1 MQKSILTEI
10 IASLNKK
17 EIRDINKFLQ
27 SPSHNQREDV
37 RNLFT
42 FLVKGHLQQTDL
54 DKEKAWKAIFP
65 DKPYDDAYMRQ
76 VMYFLLK
83 AIEEFLVFAHLSND
97 PVDFQLI
104 LCKIFRNRRLSKA
117 YRQAHR
123 LGEEYLEKQA
133 LRNSYYLRNRYY
145 FELEEYEYLMSIT
158 QNAPVNLQET
168 ADALNKWFIAEKLQI
183 STAMTAHRRVYQKA
197 HYRFDLLEE
206 SLRHVANHPDLLQTE
221 AIAPYYNAWQALSQ
235 PEGDHYFD
243 DFERIVLEEGETRF
257 PADELR
263 SLYQAG
269 LNFCVA
275 KVNKGFTE
283 YSKRAL
289 RIYQRGL
296 ENGTLRPLNR
306 YLFGNAVAFALKSRD
321 FSFAED
327 FVKRY
332 QTYLT
337 DEKERESI
345 VNFNLSRIYFE
356 KGDYAR
362 AQVLLR
368 SFEYDD
374 MLLNIIAKTMLLKI
388 YYEEDEY
395 DAFESLLDSLRIY
408 LKRKEALDPE
418 RKAAYKNTVG
428 MMRRLLHLRPYSKS
442 QRERLR
448 KQVETTN
455 PLMEREWL
463 LRQLS

>member
-1 MQKSILTEI
+1 MRKSILNEI
-10 IASLNKK
+10 IASLDKK

-27 SPSHNQREDV
+27 SPFHNQREDV
-37 RNLFT
+37 RSLFA
-42 FLVKGHLQQTDL
+42 FLIKQIQHDDI
-54 DKEKAWKAIFP
+54 DKEKAWQAIFP
-65 DKPYDDAYMRQ
+65 GQPYNDAHMRQ
-76 VMYFLLK
+76 IIYFLLK
-83 AIEEFLVFAHLSND
+83 TIEEFLVFAHLRND
-97 PVDFQLI
+97 PVNFQLI
-104 LCKIFRNRRLSKA
+104 LCKIFQKRLLDKA
-117 YRQAHR
+117 YRQARR
-123 LGEEYLEKQA
+123 LGEEYLEKQP
-133 LRNSYYLRNRYY
+133 LRNSYYLRNLYY
-145 FELEEYEYLMSIT
+145 LELEEYEYLMGIT

-168 ADALNKWFIAEKLQI
+168 ADALNKWFIAEKLKI

-206 SLRHVANHPDLLQTE
+206 SLRHVSNNPTLLQTE

-235 PEGDHYFD
+235 PEGEPFFD
-243 DFERIVLEEGETRF
+243 DFERIVLEEGETQF
-257 PADELR
+257 PPDELR

-275 KVNKGFTE
+275 KVNKGFSE

-289 RIYQRGL
+289 RIYNRGL
-296 ENGTLRPLNR
+296 ENGVLRPLNR
-306 YLFGNAVAFALKSRD
+306 YLFGNAIAFALKSRD
-321 FSFAED
+321 FAYAED

-332 QTYLT
+332 QGYLI

-345 VNFNLSRIYFE
+345 VNFSLSRIYFE
-356 KGDYAR
+356 KGDYAK

-418 RKAAYKNTVG
+418 RKTAYKNTVG
-428 MMRRLLHLRPYSKS
+428 MMRRLLNLRPYSKS

-448 KQVETTN
+448 KQIEETT